1 MFFIFFLQVCGAKPD
16 DVTFSNYLSLPFYHA
31 VLRRKVQIFDGII
44 ERYNLW
50 SKLILLVKHID
61 YQSLPDLNIFKLVIA
76 ERVCSRR
83 SRAAVL
89 IGQINGR
96 SRQAAFAAV
105 TASLKLQSTPESQVV
120 LRSSV
125 RVTVNVNCACALCA
139 ANRQIKNASASSGV
153 IYKVLFILVIS
164 F

>member
-1 MFFIFFLQVCGAKPD
+1 MVF
-16 DVTFSNYLSLPFYHA
+16 NYLSLPFYHA

-61 YQSLPDLNIFKLVIA
+61 YQSLPDLNIFKLVIT

-83 SRAAVL
+83 SRGAVL

-105 TASLKLQSTPESQVV
+105 TASLKLQSTPESQVA

-139 ANRQIKNASASSGV
+139 ANRQIKNANAAIKPEARNVGDGKNSPSVFVKSD
-153 IYKVLFILVIS
+153 IN
-164 F
+164 